1 MKSVLVDRDR
11 DVAVVTL
18 NRPESLNALS
28 IEMVRAL
35 KSVFADLRD
44 DSTVRAVVVTGA
56 GRGFCA
62 GADVPEMLARDGDR
76 GKSIRNWLNDDLNAL
91 LRSMVDLPKP
101 VLTAV
106 NGVAA
111 GGGVGI
117 ALAGDMVFAAESADF
132 IQVFGPQLSVI
143 PDLGCSWF
151 MANLLPR
158 GRGLP
163 LMLSGERLNARKA
176 EEWGLI
182 WKCTPDGAALEQ
194 ALSAAHSLADG
205 PVEVFAEIRRA
216 SDRARQVSLNDQL
229 DFERDTNGRLCGT
242 ASFEEATRAFTE
254 KRKPDFRKV

>member
-1 MKSVLVDRDR
+1 MASVLVAREGE
-11 DVAVVTL
+11 VAVVTL
-18 NRPESLNALS
+18 NRPEALNALS
-28 IEMVRAL
+28 VEMVRRL
-35 KSVFADLRD
+35 REVFLDLRED
-44 DSTVRAVVVTGA
+44 DAVRAVVVTGA

-62 GADVPEMLARDGDR
+62 GADVPEMLNREGDR
-76 GKSIRNWLNDDLNAL
+76 GRAIRKWLNDDLNTM
-91 LRSMVDLPKP
+91 LRAMLDLPKP
-101 VLTAV
+101 VITAV

-158 GRGLP
+158 GRALP
-163 LMLSGERLNARKA
+163 LMLTGDRLSAKQA
-176 EEWGLI
+176 ADWGLI
-182 WKCTPDGAALEQ
+182 WQCTGEDEVVDQAMAA
-194 ALSAAHSLADG
+194 ARKLADG
-205 PVEVFAEIRRA
+205 PVEVFAEIRHA
-216 SDRARQVSLNDQL
+216 TDRARQVELSDQL

-254 KRKPDFRKV
+254 KRKPNFRS